1 MKITLPK
8 DTHTTA
14 KKYITNVINVL
25 GERNLL
31 DEIDEASIIML
42 GNSYS
47 TYLKATEQIQ
57 GNYTITNVQGNIVAN
72 PLIKIA
78 NDAQIRCEK
87 IFKAFGLTS
96 LDRKRL
102 ESDAPEEDT
111 SLLSEFLSDEE

>member
-1 MKITLPK
+1 MKLKLPK
-8 DTHTTA
+8 DTHKQA
-14 KKYITNVINVL
+14 ESYIINVIKVL
-25 GERNLL
+25 NERGLI
-31 DEIDEASIIML
+31 DEIDEASLIML
-42 GNSYS
+42 ANSYS
-47 TYLKATEQIQ
+47 TYLRATEQIQ
-57 GNYTITNVQGNIVAN
+57 GNFVITNQQKNIVAN

-111 SLLSEFLSDEE
+111 SLLNDFLSDEE